1 LGYGPL
7 QKSLNIPGKLNDIA
21 RQPIALARKQS
32 INLNF
37 GADTVLI
44 STDLYISL
52 AH

>member
-1 LGYGPL
+1 MV
-7 QKSLNIPGKLNDIA
+7 LNKKPSIFTAKGKHIA
-21 RQPIALARKQS
+21 RQAIALARKQS
-32 INLNF
+32 INFNF